1 MTSYRA
7 NEIHLPVSIADLQ
20 GHAFSVF
27 PSTQTEK
34 VVAELENQAALPG
47 VMIIEDGQLLGVIT
61 RLKLFE
67 YLGHCLSVDVLLQKP
82 IIQLKGLIRT
92 HAQPLPGYFRVDEA
106 MQYALS
112 RPGPDVYDPIIVLHD
127 DGAMQ
132 LLDINLLLLAQSRAM
147 ASLSNVVEN
156 LEKIDNLINSGC
168 DRVEVFNQVLRFL
181 RQAVPYH
188 QAGILAI
195 DETGIGFVAH
205 SGYRL
210 TPNRADEILNSAT
223 FALIIKHR
231 QAIYISN
238 ANNVLA
244 WGGMETLGT
253 PIAWLGVPLLEN
265 NQPLGLL
272 SISRNV
278 ERAFSSDERET
289 ALAFAQRI
297 TELLK
302 CEQKDASHLI
312 KLSEPQAAVG
322 FLPTREI
329 ASEQVSGGNSPLYT
343 ARRPAM
349 IGR

>member
-1 MTSYRA
+1 MLEMYEVRINMTSYRA

-20 GHAFSVF
+20 GHAFSVS
-27 PSTQTEK
+27 PNTQTEK

-205 SGYRL
+205 AGYRL
-210 TPNRADEILNSAT
+210 APNRADEILTSPT
-223 FALIIKHR
+223 YALIIKHR
-231 QAIYISN
+231 QAIYVSN
-238 ANNVLA
+238 TYNVFA
-244 WGGMETLGT
+244 WKGMEMLGA
-253 PIAWLGVPLLEN
+253 PVAWLGVPLLVH
-265 NQPLGLL
+265 NQSVGLL

-278 ERAFSSDERET
+278 ERAFSGDERET
-289 ALAFAQRI
+289 AMAFAQRI

-302 CEQKDASHLI
+302 CEQQDTVHRI
-312 KLSEPQAAVG
+312 KLSESQNDVNY
-322 FLPTREI
+322 LPIKGI
-329 ASEQVSGGNSPLYT
+329 AHK
-343 ARRPAM
+343 PAM
-349 IGR
+349 VG